1 MALPI
6 DGIFYIN
13 LDRRTDR
20 REEIEGELGKLGLP
34 YERFAGI
41 PHREGIVGC
50 GRSHLAVLKL
60 AKERGYR
67 NVLIFVDDFMLLVPP
82 EECLAN
88 LSELF
93 ETKQEFDVCFLA
105 YNIQRAEPYSALLQR
120 VTEGQTASAYLVNAH
135 YYDKLIALYEW
146 AMPLLE
152 STGQH
157 WIYANDQVWKRLQAT
172 DRWYAFT
179 TRLGKQRD
187 GFSDNAK
194 QYVSYNV

>member
-1 MALPI
+1 MAFPI

-20 REEIEGELGKLGLP
+20 RGEIEAELSKLGLS

-41 PHREGIVGC
+41 PHRQGIVGC
-50 GRSHLAVLKL
+50 GQSHLAVLKL
-60 AKERGYR
+60 AKERGYK
-67 NVLIFVDDFMLLVPP
+67 NVLIFEDDFMLLVPP
-82 EECLAN
+82 AECLAK
-88 LSELF
+88 LGELF
-93 ETKQEFDVCFLA
+93 ESKQEFDVCFLA
-105 YNIQRAEPYSALLQR
+105 YNIQRAEPHTELLQR
-120 VTEGQTASAYLVNAH
+120 VVEGQTASAYIVGSH

-172 DRWYAFT
+172 DRWFAFT
-179 TRLGKQRD
+179 TRIGKQRD
-187 GFSDNAK
+187 GFSDNA
-194 QYVSYNV
+194 QHYVSYNV